1 MVLKVWDLDQQDLA
15 EMPILGLYPE
25 SSGTETRGE
34 TNNVGTSPLGDSDPH
49 SDLTCMKLLC
59 VCREILFG
67 KNSLCPLQSYHF
79 YYRKLHE

>member
-34 TNNVGTSPLGDSDPH
+34 PNNVGTSPLGDSDPH
-49 SDLTCMKLLC
+49 SNLMCMKLLW

-67 KNSLCPLQSYHF
+67 KNSLRPLQSYHF

>member
-1 MVLKVWDLDQQDLA
+1 MVLKVWALDQQDLA
-15 EMPILGLYPE
+15 EMPILGLYPG

-34 TNNVGTSPLGDSDPH
+34 PDNVGASPLGDSDAH
-49 SDLTCMKLLC
+49 SDLMRMKLLW

-67 KNSLCPLQSYHF
+67 KNSLCPLQRYHF